1 MRPRSLHLRGFTTF
15 RSMDEP
21 VSFLDADLFALTGP
35 TGSGKTS
42 LLDAMCFALYGR
54 VPRLDARAVEPVIS
68 LGAQEARIAFEFSV
82 GDRTF
87 TAARV
92 VRRTKTG
99 ATTPE
104 ARLEE
109 KIGEVVEVRASGA
122 DEVNESVTSLLGLS
136 FDQFTKAVLLPQGAF
151 AAFLHDTPAKRQD
164 LLRTLLDLGVYE
176 RMRELAQLR
185 KARAEGEAE
194 VLDRDSA
201 RLAHAT
207 EEAQA
212 GAEARLVVMTNLLD
226 TVKAAQPEVEA
237 LLATLTEIDAVT
249 VSLGAALDD
258 LESVVVP
265 DDVAGIARAIDEA
278 VASLAQADAAVTRAG
293 EAVEAAEK
301 ELAALPGLED
311 LVTARHRWQRRAD
324 LATRLERGRAITDE
338 ASSRHAAATNALT
351 EADRIAAAAG
361 AALADLESR
370 HKGHALAVG
379 LTIGSECPVC
389 LRVIESLELG
399 PPPEGLATARVEQT
413 AASAAQRA
421 AANELAAAT
430 AHLASCRSTLET
442 LVSDLADVDGA
453 LEGQP
458 SAKEVDEALARV
470 ERAHTAL
477 AELRSAERTARQ
489 TADAARAAV
498 AAVGDREVAGRRALS
513 AARDRVSAA
522 GPPELAMGDLATDW
536 ANLSAWAQ
544 QRCES
549 LVAERSA
556 LLDRRSVT
564 ASHLAAVEAALE
576 EQLVAAGLPG
586 EGTQLERVLRAHAD
600 AGHRLDRV
608 TEDRELAVATLEQ
621 AKAAR
626 SEAEVAR
633 TLARHLQANGFE
645 GWLMEEAS
653 EALVLGANLLLSE
666 LSGGAYS
673 LRMDK
678 RDFSVVDHR
687 NADETRGVKT
697 LSGGETF
704 LVSLALALSL
714 ADQIGSL
721 AGAGAVR
728 LESIFLDEG
737 FGTLDAETLDVVA
750 GVIQELGATGR
761 TVGLVTHV
769 KELAELVPVRYEIT
783 RGPGGSVVERVDV

>member
-15 RSMDEP
+15 RSMDES

-82 GDRTF
+82 GGRIF

-109 KIGEVVEVRASGA
+109 KIDEVVEVRASGA
-122 DEVNESVTSLLGLS
+122 DEMNESVTALLGLS

-194 VLDRDSA
+194 VLDRDLA
-201 RLAHAT
+201 RLADAT

-212 GAEARLVVMTNLLD
+212 QAEWRLAAMAKLLEK
-226 TVKAAQPEVEA
+226 VKAAQPEVEA
-237 LLATLTEIDAVT
+237 LVAALAEIDA
-249 VSLGAALDD
+249 AAFSQQSIATA

-265 DDVAGIARAIDEA
+265 DEVAGIARSIDEA
-278 VASLAQADAAVTRAG
+278 MAALLEADTAATRAG
-293 EAVEAAEK
+293 EAVESAEK
-301 ELAALPGLED
+301 ELAALPGLQD
-311 LVTARHRWQRRAD
+311 LVTAGHRWVHRAELVERVD
-324 LATRLERGRAITDE
+324 RGRTVTDE
-338 ASSRHAAATNALT
+338 ASRRHESSISTLA
-351 EADRIAAAAG
+351 EADRVAADAG
-361 AALADLESR
+361 AALADLEAR
-370 HKGHALAVG
+370 HQGHALAAG
-379 LTIGSECPVC
+379 LTVGVECPVC
-389 LRVIESLELG
+389 LRVVESLDLG
-399 PPPEGLATARVEQT
+399 PPPHGLEEARSRRAEAV
-413 AASAAQRA
+413 AAQRRSA
-421 AANELAAAT
+421 DEAAAAT
-430 AHLASCRSTLET
+430 AHLASCRSTLEA
-442 LVSDLADVDGA
+442 LMAELADVDG
-453 LEGQP
+453 LLRGQP
-458 SAKEVDEALARV
+458 SADEVAEAHARV
-470 ERAHTAL
+470 ERADAAL
-477 AELRSAERTARQ
+477 AELRAADRTARQ
-489 TADAARAAV
+489 AADGSRAMVAAARE
-498 AAVGDREVAGRRALS
+498 REAAGRRALS
-513 AARDRVSAA
+513 AARDRVASA
-522 GPPELAMGDLATDW
+522 GPPELGLGDLVSDW
-536 ANLSAWAQ
+536 ATMSGWAG
-544 QRCES
+544 QRRLA
-549 LVAERSA
+549 LVAETAA
-556 LLDRRSVT
+556 LSERGSVT
-564 ASHLAAVEAALE
+564 AQRLSELQAVVE
-576 EQLVAAGLPG
+576 EELSAAGLPA

-600 AGHRLDRV
+600 AGHRLDRIK
-608 TEDRELAVATLEQ
+608 EDRDLAASTVERAR
-621 AKAAR
+621 AAR
-626 SEAEVAR
+626 SEAELAR
-633 TLARHLQANGFE
+633 SLARHLQANGFE
-645 GWLMEEAS
+645 GWLMEEAL
-653 EALVLGANLLLSE
+653 EALVLGANRLLSE

-678 RDFSVVDHR
+678 RDFCVVDHR

-721 AGAGAVR
+721 ASEGAAR

>member
-1 MRPRSLHLRGFTTF
+1 MRPRSLHLRGFTAF
-15 RSMDEP
+15 RSMEEP

-68 LGAQEARIAFEFSV
+68 LGAQEARIGFEFSV
-82 GDRTF
+82 GDRIF

-109 KIGEVVEVRASGA
+109 RIDEVNEVRASGA
-122 DEVNESVTSLLGLS
+122 DEVNESVTALLGLS

-151 AAFLHDTPAKRQD
+151 ATFLHDTPAKRQD
-164 LLRTLLDLGVYE
+164 LLRTLLDLGLYE

-194 VLDRDSA
+194 ALDRDVA
-201 RLAHAT
+201 RLTDAT
-207 EEAQA
+207 EEAQVQ
-212 GAEARLVVMTNLLD
+212 AELRLTTVTRLLES
-226 TVKAAQPEVEA
+226 VREAQPEVEA
-237 LLATLTEIDAVT
+237 LSTALSEIDTGV
-249 VSLGAALDD
+249 VSLGSTLTA

-265 DDVAGIARAIDEA
+265 EDVAGIARSMDEA
-278 VASLAQADAAVTRAG
+278 MAALVQADAVVARAG
-293 EAVEAAEK
+293 EAVETAEK
-301 ELAALPGLED
+301 ELVTLPGLQD
-311 LVTARHRWQRRAD
+311 LVTARHRWQRRAELVD
-324 LATRLERGRAITDE
+324 RVERGRTITEE
-338 ASSRHAAATNALT
+338 ASVRHEVAVTALV
-351 EADRIAAAAG
+351 EADRVADDAV
-361 AALADLESR
+361 AALAALESR
-370 HKGHALAVG
+370 HQGHALAVG
-379 LTIGSECPVC
+379 LTVGAECPVC
-389 LRVIESLELG
+389 LRVIDSLELG
-399 PPPEGLATARVEQT
+399 PPPEGLEAARSRHIE
-413 AASAAQRA
+413 AAAAQRSAADEVA
-421 AANELAAAT
+421 AAA

-442 LVSDLADVDGA
+442 LVAELANVDGS
-453 LEGQP
+453 LQGQP
-458 SAKEVDEALARV
+458 SANEVDEAHARV
-470 ERAHTAL
+470 ERAHSEL
-477 AELRSAERTARQ
+477 ADLRAAERAARQ
-489 TADAARAAV
+489 AADASRAAM
-498 AAVGDREVAGRRALS
+498 AAARDGEAAGRRALS
-513 AARDRVSAA
+513 AARDRVASA
-522 GPPELAMGDLATDW
+522 GPPELGMGDLASEWVRLDEW
-536 ANLSAWAQ
+536 AMQCRQALAVEQAA
-544 QRCES
+544 
-549 LVAERSA
+549 LVE
-556 LLDRRSVT
+556 RRSVI
-564 ASHLAAVEAALE
+564 AGQLAAVQAALDD
-576 EQLVAAGLPG
+576 QLAAAGLPSN
-586 EGTQLERVLRAHAD
+586 GTQLEQVLRAHAD

-608 TEDRELAVATLEQ
+608 KEDRERAAATLER

-626 SEAEVAR
+626 SEADLAKG
-633 TLARHLQANGFE
+633 LARHLQANGFE
-645 GWLMEEAS
+645 GWLMEEAL
-653 EALVLGANLLLSE
+653 EALVLGANRLLAE
-666 LSGGAYS
+666 LSGGTYS

-721 AGAGAVR
+721 AGDGAVR
-728 LESIFLDEG
+728 LESMFLDEG

-783 RGPGGSVVERVDV
+783 RLPGGSVVERVDA